1 MRTNIIPREAQIKRP
16 FFLGLASLVLGG
28 IIFLV
33 LSNKLPPQIP
43 LFYSRPWGEEQLGIS
58 YFLGIPLL
66 LSGAFLVANTI
77 AASYLSDYP
86 LLKKTLVIGAAT
98 ASILASITII
108 RIILLVI

>member
-1 MRTNIIPREAQIKRP
+1 MRTNIIPDEAQIKRP
-16 FFLGLASLVLGG
+16 FLLGLTSLIFGG
-28 IIFLV
+28 VIFLL

-43 LFYSRPWGEEQLGIS
+43 LFYSKPWGEEQLGII

-66 LSGAFLVANTI
+66 LSGAFLVINTI

-98 ASILASITII
+98 VSVLASITVVK
-108 RIILLVI
+108 IILLVI